1 MFPVLAGICDS
12 RGRCGKIQTQ
22 HPAFSLYR
30 LRAAPA
36 GNYVWEKY
44 KITFTQHISDHP
56 ITQSTIITYKQSWLL
71 FSHHAYLLVWIQTQ
85 PMKLQQKHVSN
96 INVGKKFRLS
106 KGFYPTQKVNFVT
119 HDTIWHPLFDIKSN
133 ELHNKPQQVNCY
145 LCALCHFQ
153 SLFFVR
159 VSPCD
164 WHKYSLHR
172 VLSPFPEH
180 FKKK

>member
-1 MFPVLAGICDS
+1 
-12 RGRCGKIQTQ
+12 
-22 HPAFSLYR
+22 
-30 LRAAPA
+30 
-36 GNYVWEKY
+36 
-44 KITFTQHISDHP
+44 
-56 ITQSTIITYKQSWLL
+56 
-71 FSHHAYLLVWIQTQ
+71 
-85 PMKLQQKHVSN
+85 MKLQQKHVSN

-164 WHKYSLHR
+164 WHKYSSHR

-180 FKKK
+180 FKKKFKKKQQQKILFYTMSNLLLMHSPAFDGSGYFLRLFFVHVP